1 MIYLE
6 LENANNNNNI
16 IWLLTEFGGKMKEV
30 DLKISKII
38 ICQPVVP
45 NLEKWKSKL
54 MSNNYFLNL
63 TIRDQNISQNVPV
76 E

>member
-16 IWLLTEFGGKMKEV
+16 IWLLTEFGGKMNEV

-45 NLEKWKSKL
+45 NLEK
-54 MSNNYFLNL
+54 
-63 TIRDQNISQNVPV
+63 
-76 E
+76 

>member
-45 NLEKWKSKL
+45 NLEK
-54 MSNNYFLNL
+54 
-63 TIRDQNISQNVPV
+63 
-76 E
+76 